1 MDPAERDRPRGGIHG
16 SARSEQASRRGRP
29 DPLSAVRAPGK
40 DRPRGRHREDGRA
53 RACPERSHDPCRGRA
68 NDTTRTA
75 RPPRRRT
82 ESGADPRRGARPTR
96 PIVPRRLIV
105 ADASSGKAPE
115 CPRQES
121 NLRTRFRKPMLYPLS
136 YGGEAALRS
145 VRSRIVAMAPRRSSD
160 LGDVEAG
167 LAGTG
172 RSRPPSDAEFR
183 RCPGRE
189 DRITAADTETGTGDR
204 ERRGDH
210 APIDQGA
217 DRQAGSRP
225 DAPSDAA
232 GRSPVRSLTSAHAQ
246 TSGR

>member
-1 MDPAERDRPRGGIHG
+1 
-16 SARSEQASRRGRP
+16 
-29 DPLSAVRAPGK
+29 
-40 DRPRGRHREDGRA
+40 
-53 RACPERSHDPCRGRA
+53 
-68 NDTTRTA
+68 
-75 RPPRRRT
+75 
-82 ESGADPRRGARPTR
+82 
-96 PIVPRRLIV
+96 
-105 ADASSGKAPE
+105 
-115 CPRQES
+115 
-121 NLRTRFRKPMLYPLS
+121 MLYPLS

-172 RSRPPSDAEFR
+172 RSRPPSDAEFGE
-183 RCPGRE
+183 CPGRE

-210 APIDQGA
+210 APMDIGA

-225 DAPSDAA
+225 DAPSEAA
-232 GRSPVRSLTSAHAQ
+232 GRPPVRSLTSAHAQ